1 MAATARG
8 SRRPAAQAS
17 REKDIRA
24 NWISAEGKF
33 VTDDF
38 ITALLTSNAPKML
51 QEQVRQANYNTA
63 AGQGARSDAARPV
76 AHTTSKN
83 HASKRGT
90 IAEDVVFQ
98 HFPKA
103 LPLDIVT
110 TGVTAFVEDKMH
122 FTPRQTLHAVS
133 ACAGDTPLKLAQAE
147 ACFLGQRFALG
158 GVAGLPIAEACR
170 ITAQRATL
178 YGCKVCVV
186 YQAHCS
192 VSANG
197 TFDYVEQ
204 ADPATDLRIETQCC
218 EPCILE
224 LNELVHFGPRSP
236 SSGGGGG
243 DGGGGGGGGGGART
257 CVSIQENGTTE
268 RRRIRSVL
276 ERHAERFKHTASPPL
291 IELPRVMYEEIRG
304 RVIAGIVPHCE
315 VPCLL
320 VGGIHI
326 HTPPEIPDFFHV
338 VDVDLLRALAVRKAD
353 AANSAVVID
362 EGKRGDDDGGERI
375 PTPRSVYSSDGDEED
390 ESDED
395 DPMGGSTTRR
405 SLADAGWA
413 DDPSDDPSG
422 QLQSLNVP
430 FYRSIAKRIV
440 AHEAKVRGAKA
451 LQDSMDMV
459 KDRTWAEGK
468 IAQDAAQDAAE
479 RQRRDEDWGFKECD
493 EDGEVGGGRGGKP
506 GVKVKMSKWYMAFRW
521 SRLVRRMMEEIRRST
536 IADDWGLA
544 DAADDESSEKRQQR
558 KMGKFFITLRWN
570 RLVQLALRRHS
581 LRERREELHYY

>member
-1 MAATARG
+1 MAARG
-8 SRRPAAQAS
+8 GSTRPAAQAA

-24 NWISAEGKF
+24 SWISAEGKF

-38 ITALLTSNAPKML
+38 ISALLASKAPKML

-63 AGQGARSDAARPV
+63 EGQGARSATARKV
-76 AHTTSKN
+76 ADTTSKN

-103 LPLDIVT
+103 LPLDLVT
-110 TGVTAFVEDKMH
+110 AGVTAFVEDEMH
-122 FTPRQTLHAVS
+122 FTPRQTLHAVA
-133 ACAGDTPLKLAQAE
+133 ACAGDAALKLAQAE

-158 GVAGLPIAEACR
+158 GIAGLPIAEACR
-170 ITAQRATL
+170 VTARRATL

-186 YQAHCS
+186 YQSHCS

-224 LNELVHFGPRSP
+224 LNDLIHFGPRSP
-236 SSGGGGG
+236 SSRGAGAGGK
-243 DGGGGGGGGGGART
+243 T
-257 CVSIQENGTTE
+257 CVKVDDDDDGAAE
-268 RRRIRSVL
+268 RRRVRGVL
-276 ERHAERFKHTASPPL
+276 EKHAERFKHTASPPL
-291 IELPRVMYEEIRG
+291 IELPRVMYEEIRD
-304 RVIAGIVPHCE
+304 RVVAGIVPHCE

-320 VGGIHI
+320 IGGIHI

-338 VDVDLLRALAVRKAD
+338 MDVDLLRALAVRKAD
-353 AANSAVVID
+353 AANAAAVKD
-362 EGKRGDDDGGERI
+362 GEGKLGDGDDGGRV

-405 SLADAGWA
+405 SSVGAEWA
-413 DDPSDDPSG
+413 DDPSNDPSG

-430 FYRSIAKRIV
+430 FYRSMAKRIV

-451 LQDSMDMV
+451 LHDSMAMV

-468 IAQDAAQDAAE
+468 SATRDAQDDAE
-479 RQRRDEDWGFKECD
+479 RRRRNEDWGLQESVGD
-493 EDGEVGGGRGGKP
+493 DGEQEGATPDAVAKI
-506 GVKVKMSKWYMAFRW
+506 SKWYMAFRW
-521 SRLVRRMMEEIRRST
+521 SRLVRRMMEEIRRSA

-544 DAADDESSEKRQQR
+544 GDDGDESSEKRQKR